1 MNTTQ
6 EVRVFDDHYE
16 TLQLSSNA
24 DSETVDRVYRVLV
37 RRYHPDNLE
46 TGDPEKFTKVVKA
59 HEVLSDPE
67 ARAAYDVSYEENRA
81 SVLKIFDGASS
92 PESYD
97 GDKRIFEGI
106 LSLLYIS
113 RRRDSGRGGM
123 GVVQL
128 ERLLGCPAK
137 HLEFHLW
144 YLREKTWVERLE
156 NGMLAITAAG
166 VDRVMEQDS
175 LFLRRDR
182 LLSERAAASQREL
195 SDETA
200 VPKNVAKW

>member
-1 MNTTQ
+1 M
-6 EVRVFDDHYE
+6 FADHYE

-37 RRYHPDNLE
+37 RRYHPDNQE
-46 TGDPEKFTKVVKA
+46 TGDPEKFTQVVKA
-59 HEVLSDPE
+59 HKVLSDPE

-81 SVLKIFDGASS
+81 SVLKIFDDASS

-182 LLSERAAASQREL
+182 LLSERAAASRREL
-195 SDETA
+195 TDETA
-200 VPKNVAKW
+200 VPKNVGKW

>member
-1 MNTTQ
+1 M
-6 EVRVFDDHYE
+6 FDDHYE

-37 RRYHPDNLE
+37 RRYHPDNQE

-59 HEVLSDPE
+59 HKVLSDPE

-81 SVLKIFDGASS
+81 SVLNIFDDASS

-195 SDETA
+195 ADET
-200 VPKNVAKW
+200 PSRNR

>member
-1 MNTTQ
+1 M
-6 EVRVFDDHYE
+6 FDDHYE

-81 SVLKIFDGASS
+81 SILKIFDDASS
-92 PESYD
+92 PDSYD

-128 ERLLGCPAK
+128 ERMLGCPAK

-144 YLREKTWVERLE
+144 YLREKTWVERLD

-182 LLSERAAASQREL
+182 LLSERAAAFQREL
-195 SDETA
+195 TDETA

>member
-6 EVRVFDDHYE
+6 EVRVFEDHYE

-37 RRYHPDNLE
+37 RRYHPDNQE
-46 TGDPEKFTKVVKA
+46 TGDPEKFTQVVKA
-59 HEVLSDPE
+59 HKVLSDPE

-81 SVLKIFDGASS
+81 SVLKIFDDASS

-195 SDETA
+195 ADETA
-200 VPKNVAKW
+200 SRKR

>member
-37 RRYHPDNLE
+37 RRYHPDNQE

-59 HEVLSDPE
+59 HKVLSDPE

-81 SVLKIFDGASS
+81 SVLKIFDDASS

-195 SDETA
+195 TDEAA
-200 VPKNVAKW
+200 VLKNVAKW